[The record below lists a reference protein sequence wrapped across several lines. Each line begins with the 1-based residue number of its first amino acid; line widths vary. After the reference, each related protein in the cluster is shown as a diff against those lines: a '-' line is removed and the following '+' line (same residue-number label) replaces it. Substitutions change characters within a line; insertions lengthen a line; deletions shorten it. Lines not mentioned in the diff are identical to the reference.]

1 MILISFTHLGLFRLP
16 LEMMVILGVIILLI
30 LVAIGVSFFI
40 AADHQTKIYEEL
52 EYENCELS
60 NEQAEQIRQ
69 AKRNFSK
76 PYTNM
81 IITATVLCILSAVPL
96 LCGVFFTKMLNGS
109 QMDHL
114 MTGLVAGTLVLVAI
128 GVFFFIKSNITMDS
142 YNILL
147 QTDDYTPKKK
157 NGRRIMN
164 KYAAVYWLTATML
177 YLGYSF
183 LTNNWEHSWIIW
195 PIAGILYGIIE
206 KVLSLKNN
214 DIAPE

>member
-1 MILISFTHLGLFRLP
+1 MT
-16 LEMMVILGVIILLI
+16 
-30 LVAIGVSFFI
+30 
-40 AADHQTKIYEEL
+40 
-52 EYENCELS
+52 
-60 NEQAEQIRQ
+60 
-69 AKRNFSK
+69 
-76 PYTNM
+76 
-81 IITATVLCILSAVPL
+81 ITATVLCILSAVPL
-96 LCGVFFTKMLNGS
+96 LCGVFFTKMLNGR

-164 KYAAVYWLTATML
+164 KYAAIYWLTATML

>member
-1 MILISFTHLGLFRLP
+1 
-16 LEMMVILGVIILLI
+16 MMVILGVIILLI

-147 QTDDYTPKKK
+147 QTDDFTPKKK

-164 KYAAVYWLTATML
+164 KYAAI
-177 YLGYSF
+177 YLANCHNA
-183 LTNNWEHSWIIW
+183 L
-195 PIAGILYGIIE
+195 LRLQLLD
-206 KVLSLKNN
+206 K
-214 DIAPE
+214 